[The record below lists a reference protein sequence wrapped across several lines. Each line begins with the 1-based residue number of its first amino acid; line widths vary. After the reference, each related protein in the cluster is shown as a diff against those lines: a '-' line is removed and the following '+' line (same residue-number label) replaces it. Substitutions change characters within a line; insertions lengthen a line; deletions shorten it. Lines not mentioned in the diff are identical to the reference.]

1 MNADSTAT
9 PMQSQAPQHAPRCA
23 LELEVRDYEC
33 DHQGIVNHSVYLN
46 YLEHARH
53 KAFEQYFQIPALS
66 AQGIY
71 LVVAEIQ
78 IRYLCALRPQ
88 DRFTVYSSF
97 ALQGRFRL
105 NFEQS
110 IAETAN
116 RAGKNILPQNEDVLR
131 AQVCVAAVENGRP
144 CPFSK
149 VSQICGYSF

>member
-1 MNADSTAT
+1 MNADST
-9 PMQSQAPQHAPRCA
+9 PMQSQAPQHA
-23 LELEVRDYEC
+23 LEFEVRDYEC

-110 IAETAN
+110 IAKTAN
-116 RAGKNILPQNEDVLR
+116 GARKNDRSEDVLQ
-131 AQVCVAAVENGRP
+131 AHICVAAIENGRP

>member
-1 MNADSTAT
+1 MNADSTGT

-110 IAETAN
+110 ITKTADG
-116 RAGKNILPQNEDVLR
+116 AGKNDRSEDALQ
-131 AQVCVAAVENGRP
+131 AHICVAAIENGRP

-149 VSQICGYSF
+149 VSQICGYVF